1 MRTRTMAAAL
11 ASAAILP
18 LALLAAPASAE
29 PPQESPDT
37 LVCDNGVTYDIAIN
51 PGNGLWTPAFGTADT
66 RVFIPLKFDGLE
78 GAVYL
83 AEDYPGGDPIASFDD
98 PTIVVKPAMASGLR
112 RLDCTFTLVDHEMDP
127 ELGELVLVTTGGVTV
142 GVRR

>member
-29 PPQESPDT
+29 PPQESPET
-37 LVCDNGVTYDIAIN
+37 LACENGVTYEIAVN
-51 PGNGLWTPAFGTADT
+51 PGNGQWTPAFDTAST
-66 RVFIPLKFDGLE
+66 RVFIPLEFDGFQ
-78 GAVYL
+78 GSIYL
-83 AEDYPGGDPIASFDD
+83 AEDYPDGDPILTFDD
-98 PTIVVKPAMASGLR
+98 PTMVVKPAKAAGLR
-112 RLDCTFTLVDHEMDP
+112 HLDCTFTLVDHELDP
-127 ELGELVLVTTGGVTV
+127 DLGEVVFVGTGGVTV